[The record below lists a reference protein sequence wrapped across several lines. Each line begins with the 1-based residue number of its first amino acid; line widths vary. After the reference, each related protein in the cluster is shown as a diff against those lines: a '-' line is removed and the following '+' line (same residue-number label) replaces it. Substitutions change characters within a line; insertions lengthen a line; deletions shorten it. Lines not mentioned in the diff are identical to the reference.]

1 MAMGRRL
8 AVGVDLGGTNVRV
21 ALGDEKGRILAKI
34 SERTE
39 KTRGPEGISE
49 QIAQIIRSLEKE
61 AAKKGQIL
69 GIGIGSAGP
78 LDLRRGGLMKPTNI
92 PFDFIPL
99 VEPLEEMFHLP
110 TYLLN
115 DCSTAVMGERF
126 FGAGRE
132 HENLGYITI
141 STGIG
146 GGIYVDGHLLIGK
159 DGNATEVG
167 HFTIDFEGKLLCGC
181 GKRGHW
187 EAYCSGN
194 GIPNY
199 VRLLLSQ
206 GMDRRAKDSLLLRR
220 VEGDLSL
227 LTARILY
234 ECAKAGDPVS
244 LELVEKI
251 GFLNS
256 VGFACVVDAYD
267 PSLITVGGSIALR
280 NEDLIIDPIRRGVK
294 EHARNRVP
302 EIRITPLGE
311 DVVLYGALAMVF
323 HPEEGRCR
331 Q

>member
-1 MAMGRRL
+1 MGRKI
-8 AVGVDLGGTNVRV
+8 AIGVDLGGTNVRV
-21 ALGDEKGRILAKI
+21 AIGDDKGRILAKV
-34 SERTE
+34 SERTD
-39 KTRGPEGISE
+39 KSRGPEGISE
-49 QIAQIIRSLEKE
+49 QIARIIHYLEKKE
-61 AAKKGQIL
+61 AKAKKIL

-78 LDLRRGGLMKPTNI
+78 LDLKRGGLMKPTNI
-92 PFDFIPL
+92 PYDFIPL
-99 VEPLEEMFHLP
+99 VEPLEDTFHLP

-126 FGAGRE
+126 FGAGKE
-132 HENLGYITI
+132 HENLAYITI

-167 HFTIDFEGKLLCGC
+167 HFTIDYEGKLICGC

-206 GMDRRAKDSLLLRR
+206 ERQEGIEDSLLMRR
-220 VEGDLSL
+220 IDGDLKS
-227 LTARILY
+227 LTAKILY
-234 ECAKAGDPVS
+234 DCAKAGDPLS
-244 LELVEKI
+244 IKLTDEI
-251 GFLNS
+251 GILNS
-256 VGFACVVDAYD
+256 IGFACVTDAYD

-280 NEDLIIDPIRRGVK
+280 NENLVIDPIRRGVK

-302 EIRITPLGE
+302 EIRITPLGD

-323 HPEEGRCR
+323 HPNK
-331 Q
+331 

>member
-1 MAMGRRL
+1 MGRKI
-8 AVGVDLGGTNVRV
+8 AIGVDLGGTNVRV
-21 ALGDEKGRILAKI
+21 AIGDDEGRILAKV
-34 SERTE
+34 SERTD
-39 KTRGPEGISE
+39 KSRGPEGISE
-49 QIAQIIRSLEKE
+49 QIARIIHYLEKKE
-61 AAKKGQIL
+61 AKAKKIR

-78 LDLRRGGLMKPTNI
+78 LDLKRGGLMKPTNI
-92 PFDFIPL
+92 PYDFIPL
-99 VEPLEEMFHLP
+99 VEPLEDTFHLP

-126 FGAGRE
+126 FGAGKE
-132 HENLGYITI
+132 HENLAYITI

-167 HFTIDFEGKLLCGC
+167 HFTIDYEGKLICGC

-206 GMDRRAKDSLLLRR
+206 ERQEGIENSLLMQRIG
-220 VEGDLSL
+220 GDLKS
-227 LTARILY
+227 LTAKILY
-234 ECAKAGDPVS
+234 DCAKAGDPLS
-244 LELVEKI
+244 IKLTDEI
-251 GFLNS
+251 GVLNS
-256 VGFACVVDAYD
+256 IGFACVTDAYD

-280 NEDLIIDPIRRGVK
+280 NENLVIDPIRRGVK

-302 EIRITPLGE
+302 EIRITPLGD

-323 HPEEGRCR
+323 HPNK
-331 Q
+331 

>member
-1 MAMGRRL
+1 MGRKI
-8 AVGVDLGGTNVRV
+8 AVGVDLGGTNIRV
-21 ALGDEKGRILAKI
+21 ALGNDEGRILAKI

-39 KTRGPEGISE
+39 KTKGPEGISE
-49 QIAQIIRSLEKE
+49 QIARIIRCLEKKE
-61 AAKKGQIL
+61 AKTGEII

-78 LDLRRGGLMKPTNI
+78 LDLKRGGLMKPTNI
-92 PFDFIPL
+92 PYDFIPL
-99 VEPLEEMFHLP
+99 VEPLEDIFHLP

-115 DCSTAVMGERF
+115 DCSTAVMGEKF
-126 FGAGRE
+126 FGAGKN
-132 HENLGYITI
+132 HENLAYITL

-167 HFTIDFEGKLLCGC
+167 HFTIDYEGKLLCGC

-206 GMDRRAKDSLLLRR
+206 GRFEGVKDSLLMRR
-220 VEGDLSL
+220 ISGDLDR
-227 LTARILY
+227 LTAKILY
-234 ECAKAGDPVS
+234 DCAKAGDPLA
-244 LELVEKI
+244 LELVDKI
-251 GFLNS
+251 GILNS

-267 PSLITVGGSIALR
+267 PSLITVGGSISLR
-280 NEDLIIDPIRRGVK
+280 NESLIIDPIRRGVK

-302 EIRITPLGE
+302 EIRITPLGD

-323 HPEEGRCR
+323 YPIK
-331 Q
+331 

>member
-1 MAMGRRL
+1 MGRRI

-49 QIAQIIRSLEKE
+49 QISRIIRYLEEKE
-61 AAKKGQIL
+61 AKTRRIT

-78 LDLRRGGLMKPTNI
+78 LDLKRGGLMKPTNI
-92 PFDFIPL
+92 PYDFIPL
-99 VEPLEEMFHLP
+99 VEPLEDEFHLP

-115 DCSTAVMGERF
+115 DCSAAVMGERF

-132 HENLGYITI
+132 HENLAYITL

-146 GGIYVDGHLLIGK
+146 GGIYVDGHLLVGK
-159 DGNATEVG
+159 DGNATEIG
-167 HFTIDFEGKLLCGC
+167 HFTIDFEGRLMCGC

-206 GMDRRAKDSLLLRR
+206 ERRRGIEDSLLMRR
-220 VEGDLSL
+220 VGGDLSL
-227 LTARILY
+227 LTAKILY
-234 ECAKAGDPVS
+234 DCAKAGDPLS
-244 LELVEKI
+244 LELTEKI
-251 GFLNS
+251 GGLNS

-280 NEDLIIDPIRRGVK
+280 NENLVIDPIRRGVK

-302 EIRITPLGE
+302 EIKITPLRD

-323 HPEEGRCR
+323 HPGK
-331 Q
+331 